1 MLAKRADRCGSAR
14 ELSPND
20 ELFDAL
26 KDLQQHGYLIALDD
40 FVYSPEW
47 ERFLPLVHI
56 IKLDIMAMGLEPACE
71 FVKQRR
77 KKGSKRLFL
86 AERVETEEEFTT
98 ARSAGFNFFQG
109 YFFSKPEMVQTK
121 YVSPEQVLAME
132 LFKEVC
138 RPEVDFE
145 KIEQIV
151 AKDVALSY
159 KLLRFVNTLSNR
171 LEVTISSFKQALVY
185 LGQDRLKL
193 FVSLAVASFISAKKP
208 KELYH
213 LSLQRAQFC
222 SLMSRTQHFSQYQE
236 QAFLIGLFSLL
247 DALLDLSLEQLVNQL
262 PLHKAV
268 KVALLERQGP
278 LGKLLSVEECYEKAD
293 WDGLIANCEQ
303 LNLSVNDVLGKL
315 NEAQSW
321 SQNVHQLV

>member
-1 MLAKRADRCGSAR
+1 M
-14 ELSPND
+14 
-20 ELFDAL
+20 
-26 KDLQQHGYLIALDD
+26 
-40 FVYSPEW
+40 
-47 ERFLPLVHI
+47 
-56 IKLDIMAMGLEPACE
+56 
-71 FVKQRR
+71 
-77 KKGSKRLFL
+77 
-86 AERVETEEEFTT
+86 
-98 ARSAGFNFFQG
+98 
-109 YFFSKPEMVQTK
+109 
-121 YVSPEQVLAME
+121 
-132 LFKEVC
+132 
-138 RPEVDFE
+138 
-145 KIEQIV
+145 